1 MEKVI
6 EIDVYEKKDLFD
18 KYKRKKVSRSLI
30 NCIIDETPE
39 FKQRDNFKII
49 INSKLEDG
57 INVIELIKQGFKE
70 EYEKNNKKHVRID
83 RIQVIYL
90 ILGILILSLSI
101 QIESEIFREVVLI
114 IGWVFVWAM
123 VELEIFTDKEEKIK
137 LRKLKKLINSEI
149 IVNKL

>member
-30 NCIIDETPE
+30 KCIIDETPK